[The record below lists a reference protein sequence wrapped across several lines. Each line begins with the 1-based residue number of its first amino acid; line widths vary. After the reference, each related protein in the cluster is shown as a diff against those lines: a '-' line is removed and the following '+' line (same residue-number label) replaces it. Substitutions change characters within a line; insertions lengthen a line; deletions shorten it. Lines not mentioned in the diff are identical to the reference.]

1 MKALAAGALLA
12 LTLSAQAANTSHF
25 IDKLSCDSG
34 PYGLKLPKTYD
45 ALRRIGPLK
54 SERLVREEDLG
65 PYRVR
70 HSELLF
76 NGLRLGVV
84 TYSNDAERYEVSS
97 AEIRGPSW
105 KISGPFR
112 QGQLLPAQVGDVA
125 TKTLSST
132 STVEF
137 AGDEDVLRVR
147 LVGRRVSVLTYLCV
161 VD

>member
-1 MKALAAGALLA
+1 
-12 LTLSAQAANTSHF
+12 
-25 IDKLSCDSG
+25 
-34 PYGLKLPKTYD
+34 
-45 ALRRIGPLK
+45 
-54 SERLVREEDLG
+54 
-65 PYRVR
+65 
-70 HSELLF
+70 LF

-84 TYSNDAERYEVSS
+84 TYSNDAERSEVSS